1 LLDDEIALHIKK
13 KKKKCAETFILYV
26 GLCCHYVLR
35 QRIFMM
41 IFVLHEW
48 MRFEKKY
55 DLQDNGRISM
65 ALKPLGWI
73 AMNSLTN
80 EIPK

>member
-1 LLDDEIALHIKK
+1 
-13 KKKKCAETFILYV
+13 
-26 GLCCHYVLR
+26 
-35 QRIFMM
+35 MM

-48 MRFEKKY
+48 MRFVKKY
-55 DLQDNGRISM
+55 DLQDYGGISM
-65 ALKPLGWI
+65 ALQPLGWI